1 MFIQQAKKLIF
12 KGAVSKLWG
21 WKEPKT
27 TLFPA
32 FWGNFLPDAKFILI
46 YRCSWAVVDSL
57 YRRGNDPI
65 FHEPLVSLIARRKQ
79 EAPIINPMFLLGTQ
93 DNKKVNF
100 NLILPKSSLDE
111 PSLFYVKGL
120 NSYRHSFI
128 QLTFSEVLELYQK
141 LEARAWSSGDRID
154 WAWQEQNVESTYR
167 MWAFKERDSF
177 QQQFHQAQEQIQQL
191 THERDSFQQQFHQAQ
206 EQLQETEKTLEKVRK
221 ELDSSHQQS
230 SQIQKQLELL
240 QKQYQETQQQL
251 QENQDA
257 LQQSQQKSRDLEEQL
272 ASKQKEV
279 IEIQCRLEETE
290 EVMWQSQDLLNETE
304 DSLEEYQKQ
313 VAELENEL
321 KQTQIQFEKTQTELN
336 QLKFQQDLD
345 QQELTDRERE
355 YHYLVW
361 EGWCAYKKN
370 DWETMVN
377 YLQQSLEFTS
387 LTRSQTIIS
396 WIELFSQY
404 ATQESKVL
412 DINQFIDSEPWQTLI
427 KRMRGV
433 KRSRSSH
440 R

>member
-1 MFIQQAKKLIF
+1 MISSKRDTEMFIQQAKKLIF

-167 MWAFKERDSF
+167 MWAFK
-177 QQQFHQAQEQIQQL
+177 
-191 THERDSFQQQFHQAQ
+191 ERDSFQQQFHQAQ